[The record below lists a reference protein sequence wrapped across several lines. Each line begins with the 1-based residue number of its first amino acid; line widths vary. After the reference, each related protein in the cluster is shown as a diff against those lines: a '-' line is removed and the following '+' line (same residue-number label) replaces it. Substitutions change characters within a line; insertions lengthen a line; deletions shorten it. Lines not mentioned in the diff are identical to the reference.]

1 MQSAGFVPFEEASLS
16 WDAKCIR
23 RTLHRSSQFPCL
35 PLPPSSRSPFSSSS
49 SFFPFLPLQR
59 EKDKSITP
67 RALSRVN
74 GNSMEK
80 WLSGRALSILSC
92 RYHLTSYS
100 LARFLATKCEK
111 ERPFLSVPITPT
123 NDSQREFLGYGM
135 HDNHLNS
142 LVDKGTLSAFLRLPI
157 HEKKSIYLFRFDF
170 SVVWYIRVREKGYD
184 GISFL
189 PFNMLS
195 KRNLVV
201 QLF

>member
-1 MQSAGFVPFEEASLS
+1 MQSAAFVPFEEASLS

-49 SFFPFLPLQR
+49 SSFFPFLPLQR
-59 EKDKSITP
+59 KKDKSITP

-111 ERPFLSVPITPT
+111 ERPFLSVPINERFPT
-123 NDSQREFLGYGM
+123 GVSRFPSDMACTIITWTHSWTKERFPLSFVCLSTRRSLSTCFASIFL
-135 HDNHLNS
+135 
-142 LVDKGTLSAFLRLPI
+142 
-157 HEKKSIYLFRFDF
+157 
-170 SVVWYIRVREKGYD
+170 
-184 GISFL
+184 
-189 PFNMLS
+189 
-195 KRNLVV
+195 
-201 QLF
+201 